1 MTTRRYLLGA
11 LILLLPTLLLVTA
24 INFVI
29 IRLAPGNPAILLAG
43 PDATVAQVQA
53 IQTQLGL
60 DRPVLVQLA
69 IYYRTLLSGDL
80 GYSFSFRQPVAAIL
94 LPRLLNTAL
103 LGGTAL
109 VISVLVGSALG
120 IAAACKPEGV
130 FDRLGVAGSVVLYST
145 PSFLLGVV
153 LILTFSVTFRLL
165 PTEGMFTLGRGWA
178 DPGSLGDVLRHMVL
192 PVATLSIPSIALF
205 ARMIRSSMIEV
216 IGQDYITLARSKGL
230 GERSVILRHALRNAL
245 LGSVTLI
252 GLAVANLLIGST
264 VVETVFSW
272 PGMGRLMYESVGLRD
287 YNLLL
292 GGFIVF
298 SLAQLMASF
307 VTDVLYTRLDPRV
320 RY

>member
-43 PDATVAQVQA
+43 PDATVAQVQE

-120 IAAACKPEGV
+120 IAAACK
-130 FDRLGVAGSVVLYST
+130 AG
-145 PSFLLGVV
+145 
-153 LILTFSVTFRLL
+153 
-165 PTEGMFTLGRGWA
+165 GR
-178 DPGSLGDVLRHMVL
+178 V
-192 PVATLSIPSIALF
+192 
-205 ARMIRSSMIEV
+205 
-216 IGQDYITLARSKGL
+216 
-230 GERSVILRHALRNAL
+230 
-245 LGSVTLI
+245 
-252 GLAVANLLIGST
+252 
-264 VVETVFSW
+264 
-272 PGMGRLMYESVGLRD
+272 
-287 YNLLL
+287 
-292 GGFIVF
+292 
-298 SLAQLMASF
+298 
-307 VTDVLYTRLDPRV
+307 
-320 RY
+320 